1 MAVEQVKIRNSLVL
15 RDDVN
20 TWRWYDAFGPNV
32 AKYITSFNTLAFDDQ
47 TTDPTEFTA
56 TVVEVGAGTSTA
68 VMGDVAGGALT
79 VTCAANEDD
88 GWSMQLG
95 NPNSGEWC
103 SFAAEYPTYF
113 GICIQ
118 GNDVDQSDFFAGVAV
133 TDTAILGGVTD
144 SLGFRSV
151 DASGVVNF
159 LLEKDSVESTT
170 AVDTMADAT
179 DVTLEFFYW
188 GSNIYAYVDG
198 TLMATIA
205 DSDASF
211 PNDELMRLSFEFLT
225 GEAVANTAQVRW
237 MRLIQIQE

>member
-1 MAVEQVKIRNSLVL
+1 MMAVEQVAIRNSLVM
-15 RDDVN
+15 RDDQL
-20 TWRWYDAFGPNV
+20 THRWYDAFGPNV
-32 AKYITSFNTLAFDDQ
+32 AKYVTSFTSLPADDA
-47 TTDPTEFTA
+47 TTDPTEWA
-56 TVVEVGAGTSTA
+56 VTVVEVGGSSTA

-79 VTCAANEDD
+79 VTCAGNEDD

-113 GICIQ
+113 GICLQI
-118 GNDVDQSDFFAGVAV
+118 NDVLQTDFFAGVAV

-151 DASGVVNF
+151 DASAVVNF
-159 LLEKDSVESTT
+159 LLEKDSIESTT
-170 AVDTMADAT
+170 AANTMTDAT
-179 DVTLEFFYW
+179 DVTLEFLYW
-188 GSNIYAYVDG
+188 GSNITAYVDG
-198 TLMATIA
+198 VAVATVA

-211 PNDELMRLSFEFLT
+211 PNDELMRLSFEFLS

-237 MRLIQIQE
+237 LRLIQIQE